1 MPGSRVYIGNMPSGV
16 RERDLERFFKSYGRP
31 SDVLIKQ
38 GFGFIEFEDYRDADD
53 AVYELNGKELMGQR
67 VSVEHARGPRR
78 DRSRDRTRS
87 RRDSRAPWLDKYGP
101 PTRTDYR
108 VTVENLSTRVSWQDL
123 KDLMRKA
130 GDVTYANAHKDKRN
144 EGIVEF
150 ASKRDMERAMDKFDD
165 YELNGRRIKIV
176 ECKSSRGRSRSRSRS
191 RSRRRSSGERSRSGG
206 RRSRDSRS
214 RSKRRSKSRSRS
226 GRSKSRSKSRRSGS
240 KSSRSRSRSGSAKK
254 KNADDRDRSKS
265 KSRSKERSK
274 SRSRSASRDKRSKSR
289 DSQAEK
295 RSRSRSPEDESKRQ
309 KVGSESPVANGNGVA
324 SRSNSPQPEAVPEE
338 NEEN

>member
-1 MPGSRVYIGNMPSGV
+1 
-16 RERDLERFFKSYGRP
+16 
-31 SDVLIKQ
+31 
-38 GFGFIEFEDYRDADD
+38 
-53 AVYELNGKELMGQR
+53 MGQR

-150 ASKRDMERAMDKFDD
+150 ASKRDMERAIDKFDD

-176 ECKSSRGRSRSRSRS
+176 ENKSSSSHGRSRSRS
-191 RSRRRSSGERSRSGG
+191 RSRRRSSGERSRSG
-206 RRSRDSRS
+206 RRGRDSRS
-214 RSKRRSKSRSRS
+214 RSKRRSKSQ
-226 GRSKSRSKSRRSGS
+226 
-240 KSSRSRSRSGSAKK
+240 
-254 KNADDRDRSKS
+254 
-265 KSRSKERSK
+265 ERH
-274 SRSRSASRDKRSKSR
+274 
-289 DSQAEK
+289 
-295 RSRSRSPEDESKRQ
+295 
-309 KVGSESPVANGNGVA
+309 G
-324 SRSNSPQPEAVPEE
+324 
-338 NEEN
+338 

>member
-1 MPGSRVYIGNMPSGV
+1 MSNRGCRVYIGNMPSGV
-16 RERDLERFFKSYGRP
+16 REKDLERFFKKFGRP
-31 SDVLIKQ
+31 NDFLVKQ
-38 GFGFIEFEDYRDADD
+38 GFGFVEFDDYRDADD
-53 AVYELNGKELMGQR
+53 AVYELNGKELLGQR
-67 VSVEHARGPRR
+67 VSVEHARGTRR
-78 DRSRDRTRS
+78 DRSPRRRDRG
-87 RRDSRAPWLDKYGP
+87 APWLDKYGP

-108 VTVENLSTRVSWQDL
+108 VTIENLSTRVSWQDL